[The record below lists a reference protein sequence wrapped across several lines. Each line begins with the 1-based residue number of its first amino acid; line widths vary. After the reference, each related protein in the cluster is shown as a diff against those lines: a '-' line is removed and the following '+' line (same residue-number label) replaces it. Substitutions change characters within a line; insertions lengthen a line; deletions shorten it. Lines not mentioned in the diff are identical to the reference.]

1 VPVFAAWLLSLVPG
15 ITGWLTQFVGKRLAV
30 GAALGSLLVA
40 GWVALQVA
48 AYALWLALDFTMPAL
63 MADAMRVVMY
73 LLPSNAIACFNALV
87 SCRLL
92 VWAWDQQREYAR
104 AMASIS

>member
-1 VPVFAAWLLSLVPG
+1 MPAFAAWLIGLVPG

-48 AYALWLALDFTMPAL
+48 AYALWSALDFAMPSL

-73 LLPSNAIACFNALV
+73 LLPSNALACVNALV
-87 SCRLL
+87 ACRFL
-92 VWAWDQQREYAR
+92 VWAWDLQREYAR